1 MISEEDRQ
9 AAEALEIRAGKRR
22 GGNKKSLLYGC
33 VALVWKLKFCL
44 LSLMFLPKQ
53 VGKLTLAAPFPIPQA
68 LGPVMS
74 MVPLFLSTQYFVTFW
89 DSALCPGLT
98 EN

>member
-9 AAEALEIRAGKRR
+9 AAEALEIGARKRR
-22 GGNKKSLLYGC
+22 GGNKESLLHGC
-33 VALVWKLKFCL
+33 VALVWKLKFYL

-53 VGKLTLAAPFPIPQA
+53 VGKLTLAAPCPIPQA
-68 LGPVMS
+68 VGPVMFII
-74 MVPLFLSTQYFVTFW
+74 PLFLSTQDFVTFR
-89 DSALCPGLT
+89 DAALCPGLT